1 MKLFFLYL
9 LPVRDTFWAK
19 YELALV
25 LLVQDYPL
33 GGGPL
38 KMVLIVNA
46 TQINFK
52 VYQLE
57 GVKVSFYLCY
67 LPWIQRDRTTEFDLL
82 LWSKKLRG
90 QYNDDTSQ
98 KSLAFQTVYPM

>member
-46 TQINFK
+46 TQINF
-52 VYQLE
+52 
-57 GVKVSFYLCY
+57 
-67 LPWIQRDRTTEFDLL
+67 
-82 LWSKKLRG
+82 
-90 QYNDDTSQ
+90 
-98 KSLAFQTVYPM
+98 

>member
-1 MKLFFLYL
+1 MMSYKICNVKIAYKVVDIRNSKYLPLSLSQWTSMKLFFLYL

-46 TQINFK
+46 TQTNF
-52 VYQLE
+52 
-57 GVKVSFYLCY
+57 
-67 LPWIQRDRTTEFDLL
+67 
-82 LWSKKLRG
+82 
-90 QYNDDTSQ
+90 
-98 KSLAFQTVYPM
+98 